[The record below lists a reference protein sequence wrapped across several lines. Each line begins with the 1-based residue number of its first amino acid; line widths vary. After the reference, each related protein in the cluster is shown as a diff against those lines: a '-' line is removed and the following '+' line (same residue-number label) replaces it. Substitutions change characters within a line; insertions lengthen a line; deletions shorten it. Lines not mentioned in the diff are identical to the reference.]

1 MVAIPFSDFI
11 DGLLGQGDGD
21 RSGAAATIPM
31 PIERSPLYG
40 LVQLRV
46 GLLDEPLAR
55 NPNVVE
61 PEAGIEAL

>member
-1 MVAIPFSDFI
+1 MT
-11 DGLLGQGDGD
+11 
-21 RSGAAATIPM
+21 AAVPRPPIPM
-31 PIERSPLYG
+31 PIERAPVYG